1 MEARKRSTNKNV
13 KHKNASSSGTLIKPI
28 NCSFDLACE
37 MVSSSTK
44 LAGGQGDWGNRQSQ
58 VESGKWHA
66 AYGIRQTSFE
76 VVRK

>member
-44 LAGGQGDWGNRQSQ
+44 LASGQVGREIGVTGSR
-58 VESGKWHA
+58 KWRVA
-66 AYGIRQTSFE
+66 NGIRHTASGI
-76 VVRK
+76 K